1 MHNMLAARFANRMF
15 EPLLNRTHVAGIQ
28 ITMAEA
34 FDVADRGRFYD
45 RTGAIRDVVQ
55 NHLLQVLASVLA
67 EPPSGRGIDSWLA
80 AKTQVL
86 AALRPLTPAAVV
98 RGQYQGYREVEGVDR
113 QSTTET
119 YAAVR
124 LELESWRWAD
134 VPLMLR
140 AGKCLPVTATEVDIR
155 FHRPPF
161 DVLRSSLGVDAPPT
175 ANAVRFRIRPD
186 TRTTLIL
193 TGKKPGPG
201 LAPQLEELTFAEEA
215 GSSMRPYDRLIGAAL
230 EGSRLE
236 FAHQDAVDAAWRVL
250 EPILGDV
257 VPVHP
262 YRRGTWGPG
271 AADQLLPGGV
281 TWHDPSK

>member
-1 MHNMLAARFANRMF
+1 
-15 EPLLNRTHVAGIQ
+15 
-28 ITMAEA
+28 
-34 FDVADRGRFYD
+34 
-45 RTGAIRDVVQ
+45 
-55 NHLLQVLASVLA
+55 
-67 EPPSGRGIDSWLA
+67 
-80 AKTQVL
+80 
-86 AALRPLTPAAVV
+86 LTPAAVV
-98 RGQYQGYREVEGVDR
+98 RGQYQGYREVEDVDR

-161 DVLRSSLGVDAPPT
+161 DVLRNSLGVDAPPT